1 MLRFLIKL
9 PPKMENATLI
19 TTYSNSVLI
28 LFRQILLN
36 KVDYVK
42 IKLRYD
48 YLISNNI
55 LQFNNTNN
63 ILDYK
68 RIIYLFVHSLK
79 VERVQTTN
87 NNYCTCIC
95 LPNYLLIP
103 NSNMSYA
110 SFIKFIEYGN
120 FDIPPYNW
128 LQNCWNECKEKLIAN
143 VYNQEVKK

>member
-9 PPKMENATLI
+9 PPKMENAALI

-87 NNYCTCIC
+87 NNYRTCIC

-110 SFIKFIEYGN
+110 SFIKFVEYGN
-120 FDIPPYNW
+120 LDIPPYNW
-128 LQNCWNECKEKLIAN
+128 LHSCWNECKEKLIAN
-143 VYNQEVKK
+143 IYSQEVKK